1 MLDRRRPRGLLA
13 VSVHRWEASG
23 FEELSPSISRQAVH
37 GETMTIAKFRL
48 RKGTHVE
55 EHQHANE
62 QIATVLAGR
71 MRFVLGDGSEH
82 VVEAGETIV
91 LPPNVPHAADVLED
105 SEVLDA
111 FAPVREDWIRGDDA
125 YLRR

>member
-1 MLDRRRPRGLLA
+1 M
-13 VSVHRWEASG
+13 SVHRWDEDG
-23 FEELSPSISRQAVH
+23 FEQLTASISRQAVH
-37 GETMTIAKFRL
+37 GETMTIARFRL

-55 EHQHANE
+55 EHAHANE
-62 QIATVLAGR
+62 QVATVLSGK
-71 MRFVLGDGSEH
+71 MKFLLGDEEH
-82 VVEAGETIV
+82 VVSAGETIV

-111 FAPVREDWIRGDDA
+111 FSPVREDWIRGDDA

>member
-1 MLDRRRPRGLLA
+1 
-13 VSVHRWEASG
+13 VSVYRWEDSG
-23 FEELSPSISRQAVH
+23 FEHLSQSISRQAAH
-37 GETMTIAKFRL
+37 GETMTVARFRL

-55 EHQHANE
+55 AHQHANE
-62 QIATVLAGR
+62 QIATVLSGR
-71 MRFVLGDGSEH
+71 MKFLLGDGSEH
-82 VVEAGETIV
+82 VVEAGETIILPANV
-91 LPPNVPHAADVLED
+91 LHAADVLED